1 MKKVSPKKK
10 MMTGGKANPNASASV
25 QTNPGS
31 KGVMVGLNPNQGVES
46 SAGSTKLK
54 KGGATKTKMMYGG
67 SKVSSM
73 KKMGKKK

>member
-10 MMTGGKANPNASASV
+10 MMTGGKANPNAPVSR
-25 QTNPGS
+25 QTIPGS
-31 KGVMVGLNPNQGVES
+31 SGVTPGVNKAATVES